1 MLVRGEVDVHNLL
14 DLDPSLEPIQG
25 ELASYLGR
33 VVDRFDEALQS
44 DILAVQRL
52 TQHVERYRG
61 KMLRPALVALSA
73 GAAHGDLAAVLQG
86 PKGAALEIIG
96 AVCEMVHMATLV
108 HDDVLDEADTRRRG
122 RTVNAMSGNETA
134 VILGDYLIA
143 GAYHLCSTLDEQSTA
158 LRVARASMVVC
169 SGELLQ
175 LDRRDDLS
183 LDEATYFEIIDR
195 KTAELIAAACELGAT
210 AAGGSPEVVSSLEAF
225 GRQIGAAF
233 QVRDDLLDLTGREEV
248 VGKSVGRDARKGKL
262 TLPVIHHLAQAEP
275 AERAHSLALALRAA
289 SEDSGDAPAELRRRI
304 ETTNSVQHAQAA
316 SEAIVGR
323 ARERLDPLRDS
334 PSRRTMLAM
343 ADAVVNR
350 SF

>member
-1 MLVRGEVDVHNLL
+1 MREVLNL
-14 DLDPSLEPIQG
+14 DASLEPMQG

-33 VVDRFDEALQS
+33 VAERFDVALES

-52 TQHVERYRG
+52 TTHVERYRG

-73 GAAHGDLAAVLQG
+73 AAANSDLTSVLQG
-86 PKGAALEIIG
+86 PKTKAIEVIG

-122 RTVNAMSGNETA
+122 QTVNAMSGNETA

-143 GAYHLCSTLDEQSTA
+143 GAYHLCSTLDEQATA

-175 LDRRDDLS
+175 LDRRSDLS

-195 KTAELIAAACELGAT
+195 KTAELIAASCELGAT
-210 AAGGSPEVVSSLEAF
+210 AGGGSPEVVAALEAF

-262 TLPVIHHLAQAEP
+262 TLPVIHHLGACEP
-275 AERAHSLALALRAA
+275 QERAQSLALAMQAA
-289 SEDSGDAPAELRRRI
+289 QDDANEAPAELRRRLDATGSI
-304 ETTNSVQHAQAA
+304 GHAQEV
-316 SEAIVGR
+316 SERIVKT
-323 ARERLDPLRDS
+323 ARGHLDAVPNS
-334 PSRRTMLAM
+334 PARQMLLAM
-343 ADAVVNR
+343 ADAVVQR
-350 SF
+350 AF

>member
-1 MLVRGEVDVHNLL
+1 MRELL
-14 DLDPSLEPIQG
+14 DLDASLEPVRG
-25 ELASYLGR
+25 ELASFLGR
-33 VVDRFDEALQS
+33 VADRFDAALAS

-52 TQHVERYRG
+52 TRHVERYRG

-73 GAAHGDLAAVLQG
+73 GAAHGDLPEVLRG
-86 PKGAALEIIG
+86 PHGAALETIG

-143 GAYHLCSTLDEQSTA
+143 GAYHLCSTLDEQATA

-183 LDEATYFEIIDR
+183 IDEATYFEIIDR
-195 KTAELIAAACELGAT
+195 KTAELIAAACELGALKS
-210 AAGGSPEVVSSLEAF
+210 GGSTEAVTALESF
-225 GRQIGAAF
+225 GRRIGAAF

-262 TLPVIHHLAQAEP
+262 TLPVIHHLASSEP
-275 AERAHSLALALRAA
+275 AERAHSLALAVRAA
-289 SEDSGDAPAELRRRI
+289 RDDADDAPAQLRQRLEATGSI
-304 ETTNSVQHAQAA
+304 EHAQRA
-316 SEAIVGR
+316 SEAIVER
-323 ARERLDPLRDS
+323 ARGQLGVIAES
-334 PSRRTMLAM
+334 PSKRTLLAM

-350 SF
+350 AF

>member
-1 MLVRGEVDVHNLL
+1 MRELL
-14 DLDPSLEPIQG
+14 DLDASLEPVAA
-25 ELASYLGR
+25 ELASYMGR
-33 VVDRFDEALQS
+33 VIERFDAALDS

-61 KMLRPALVALSA
+61 KMLRPALVALCA
-73 GAAHGDLAAVLQG
+73 GAAHGDLAGVLHG
-86 PKGAALEIIG
+86 PSGKPLEIIG

-122 RTVNAMSGNETA
+122 QTVNAMSGNETA

-143 GAYHLCSTLDEQSTA
+143 GAYHLCSTLDEQATA

-195 KTAELIAAACELGAT
+195 KTAELIAAACELGAST
-210 AAGGSPEVVSSLEAF
+210 GGGSADVVAALEGF

-262 TLPVIHHLAQAEP
+262 TLPVIHHLAASEP
-275 AERAHSLALALRAA
+275 AERAQSLALALRAA
-289 SEDSGDAPAELRRRI
+289 SEDDGDAPAQLRRRLEHTGSI
-304 ETTNSVQHAQAA
+304 EHAQSV

-323 ARERLDPLRDS
+323 ATAQLATVTDS
-334 PSRRTMLAM
+334 PAKRTLLMM

-350 SF
+350 AF

>member
-1 MLVRGEVDVHNLL
+1 MRGLLNL
-14 DLDPSLEPIQG
+14 DASLEPIQA

-33 VVDRFDEALQS
+33 VADRFDAALAS

-52 TQHVERYRG
+52 NRHVERYRG

-86 PKGAALEIIG
+86 PKGPAIEVIG

-108 HDDVLDEADTRRRG
+108 HDDVLDEADTRRG
-122 RTVNAMSGNETA
+122 GQTVNAMSGNETA

-143 GAYHLCSTLDEQSTA
+143 GAYHLCSTLGEQTTA

-210 AAGGSPEVVSSLEAF
+210 AGGGSTTTIEALEAF

-289 SEDSGDAPAELRRRI
+289 TEDSGDAPAELRGRLD
-304 ETTNSVQHAQAA
+304 TTASVEHAQAA
-316 SEAIVGR
+316 SEAIVAR
-323 ARERLDPLRDS
+323 ARLRLDALAES
-334 PSRRTMLAM
+334 PARRALLAM
-343 ADAVVNR
+343 ADAVVDR
-350 SF
+350 AF

>member
-1 MLVRGEVDVHNLL
+1 MRELL
-14 DLDPSLEPIQG
+14 DLDASLEPVG
-25 ELASYLGR
+25 AELASYMGR
-33 VVDRFDEALQS
+33 VIDRFDAALDS

-73 GAAHGDLAAVLQG
+73 GAARGDLAEALHGPQG
-86 PKGAALEIIG
+86 SATEVIG

-122 RTVNAMSGNETA
+122 QTVNAMSGNETA

-143 GAYHLCSTLDEQSTA
+143 GAYHLCSTLEEQATA

-195 KTAELIAAACELGAT
+195 KTAELIAAACELGAIRG
-210 AAGGSPEVVSSLEAF
+210 GGSSEIVAALEGF

-262 TLPVIHHLAQAEP
+262 TLPVIHHLAASEP
-275 AERAHSLALALRAA
+275 QERAESLALALRAA
-289 SEDSGDAPAELRRRI
+289 TEDSGDAPAQLRRRLDA
-304 ETTNSVQHAQAA
+304 TNSIEHAQRV
-316 SEAIVGR
+316 SEAIVRR
-323 ARERLDPLRDS
+323 AAGMLEPVPDS
-334 PSRRTMLAM
+334 PAKRTLLMM
-343 ADAVVNR
+343 ANAVVNR
-350 SF
+350 AF

>member
-1 MLVRGEVDVHNLL
+1 MRGEVDVRNLL

-33 VVDRFDEALQS
+33 VVDRFDDALQS

-61 KMLRPALVALSA
+61 KMLRPALVALAA

-143 GAYHLCSTLDEQSTA
+143 GAYHLCSTLDEQATA

-210 AAGGSPEVVSSLEAF
+210 AGGGSPEVVSALEAF

-275 AERAHSLALALRAA
+275 SERAHSLALALRAA
-289 SEDSGDAPAELRRRI
+289 REDSGDAPAELRGRLD
-304 ETTNSVQHAQAA
+304 TTSSVQHAQAA
-316 SEAIVGR
+316 SEAIVDR
-323 ARERLDPLRDS
+323 ARERLGPLADT
-334 PSRRTMLAM
+334 PARRTLLAM

>member
-1 MLVRGEVDVHNLL
+1 MRGLL
-14 DLDPSLEPIQG
+14 DLDASLEPIQA
-25 ELASYLGR
+25 ELAAYLGR
-33 VVDRFDEALQS
+33 VADRFDDALQS

-52 TQHVERYRG
+52 TRHVERYRG

-73 GAAHGDLAAVLQG
+73 GAAHGDLAAVLGG
-86 PKGAALEIIG
+86 PNGPALEVIG

-108 HDDVLDEADTRRRG
+108 HDDVLDEAETRRRG
-122 RTVNAMSGNETA
+122 QTVNAMSGNETA
-134 VILGDYLIA
+134 IILGDYLIA
-143 GAYHLCSTLDEQSTA
+143 GAYHLCSTLDEQATA

-210 AAGGSPEVVSSLEAF
+210 KGGGSAPAVAALEAF

-233 QVRDDLLDLTGREEV
+233 QVRDDLLDLTGREDV

-262 TLPVIHHLAQAEP
+262 TLPVIHHLQAATP
-275 AERAHSLALALRAA
+275 DERAHSLALALRAA
-289 SEDSGDAPAELRRRI
+289 QEDAGDAPARLRQRLI
-304 ETTNSVQHAQAA
+304 DTASIGHAQTVAESLVA
-316 SEAIVGR
+316 K
-323 ARERLDPLRDS
+323 ARGHLDGLPDA
-334 PSRRTMLAM
+334 PARRTLLAM
-343 ADAVVNR
+343 ADAVVHR
-350 SF
+350 AF

>member
-1 MLVRGEVDVHNLL
+1 MRNLL
-14 DLDPSLEPIQG
+14 DLDASLEPIQA

-33 VVDRFDEALQS
+33 VVDRFDAALHS

-73 GAAHGDLAAVLQG
+73 GAAHGDLAEALQG
-86 PKGAALEIIG
+86 PGGPALEVIG

-143 GAYHLCSTLDEQSTA
+143 GAYHLCSTLDEQATA
-158 LRVARASMVVC
+158 LRIARASMVVC

-183 LDEATYFEIIDR
+183 LDHATYFEIIDR

-210 AAGGSPEVVSSLEAF
+210 KGGGTPEAVSGLEAF

-262 TLPVIHHLAQAEP
+262 TLPVIHHLSESEP

-289 SEDSGDAPAELRRRI
+289 RDEDDDAPAQLRQRL
-304 ETTNSVQHAQAA
+304 ETTHSIQHAQETA
-316 SEAIVGR
+316 ETIVAR
-323 ARERLDPLRDS
+323 AREQLEPLADS
-334 PSRRTMLAM
+334 PARRALLAM
-343 ADAVVNR
+343 AEAVVSR
-350 SF
+350 AF

>member
-1 MLVRGEVDVHNLL
+1 MHNLL
-14 DLDPSLEPIQG
+14 NLDPSLEPIQG

-73 GAAHGDLAAVLQG
+73 GTAHGDLAAVLQG
-86 PKGAALEIIG
+86 PPGAALEIIG

-143 GAYHLCSTLDEQSTA
+143 GAYHLCSTLDEQATA

-210 AAGGSPEVVSSLEAF
+210 AGGGSAEAIAALEAF

-262 TLPVIHHLAQAEP
+262 TLPVIHHLSQAEP
-275 AERAHSLALALRAA
+275 AERAHSLALALQAA
-289 SEDSGDAPAELRRRI
+289 GDDSGDAPAELRGRL
-304 ETTNSVQHAQAA
+304 ESTASVQHAQAA

-323 ARERLDPLRDS
+323 ARERLEQLADS

>member
-1 MLVRGEVDVHNLL
+1 MRELL
-14 DLDPSLEPIQG
+14 DLDASLEPIGG
-25 ELASYLGR
+25 ELASYMGR
-33 VVDRFDEALQS
+33 VIERFDTALES

-73 GAAHGDLAAVLQG
+73 GAARGDLADVLQG
-86 PKGAALEIIG
+86 PRGAAIEVIG

-143 GAYHLCSTLDEQSTA
+143 GAYRLCSTLDEQATA

-210 AAGGSPEVVSSLEAF
+210 KGGGSSQVVAALEGF

-233 QVRDDLLDLTGREEV
+233 QVRDDLLDLTGREDV

-262 TLPVIHHLAQAEP
+262 TLPVIHHLAQSEP
-275 AERAHSLALALRAA
+275 QERAHSLALALRAA
-289 SEDSGDAPAELRRRI
+289 REDADDAPAELRQRL
-304 ETTNSVQHAQAA
+304 ETTGSIDHAQRV
-316 SEAIVGR
+316 SEAIVAR
-323 ARERLDPLRDS
+323 ATAMLDPVPDS
-334 PSRRTMLAM
+334 PAKRTLLAM

-350 SF
+350 AF

>member
-1 MLVRGEVDVHNLL
+1 MRNLL

-33 VVDRFDEALQS
+33 VVDRFDDALQS

-143 GAYHLCSTLDEQSTA
+143 GAYHLCSTLDEQVTA

-210 AAGGSPEVVSSLEAF
+210 AGGGSPEVVSALEAF

-275 AERAHSLALALRAA
+275 AERAHSLALAMRAA
-289 SEDSGDAPAELRRRI
+289 REDSGNAPAELRRRL
-304 ETTNSVQHAQAA
+304 ETTSSVQHAQAA
-316 SEAIVGR
+316 SEAIVDR
-323 ARERLDPLRDS
+323 ARERLGPLADT
-334 PSRRTMLAM
+334 PARRTLLAM

>member
-1 MLVRGEVDVHNLL
+1 MRELLNL
-14 DLDPSLEPIQG
+14 DASLEPIQD
-25 ELASYLGR
+25 ELASYLQR
-33 VVDRFDEALQS
+33 VVERFDAALQS

-52 TQHVERYRG
+52 TEHVERYRG
-61 KMLRPALVALSA
+61 KMLRPALVALAA
-73 GAAHGDLAAVLQG
+73 GAASGDLAAVLRSPRG
-86 PKGAALEIIG
+86 PAIEVIG

-122 RTVNAMSGNETA
+122 QTVNAMSGNETA

-143 GAYHLCSTLDEQSTA
+143 GAYHLCSTLDDQATA

-183 LDEATYFEIIDR
+183 LDEVTYFEIIDR
-195 KTAELIAAACELGAT
+195 KTAELIAAACELGAI
-210 AAGGSPEVVSSLEAF
+210 AGGGSPDVVEALEGF

-233 QVRDDLLDLTGREEV
+233 QVRDDLLDLTGREEI

-275 AERAHSLALALRAA
+275 QERAQSLALALRAA
-289 SEDSGDAPAELRRRI
+289 SEDGNDAPAELRSRLDTTGSI
-304 ETTNSVQHAQAA
+304 EHAQSAA
-316 SEAIVGR
+316 DVIVSR
-323 ARERLDPLRDS
+323 AQTHLNDLVDS
-334 PSRRTMLAM
+334 PSTRILRLM

>member
-1 MLVRGEVDVHNLL
+1 MRELL
-14 DLDPSLEPIQG
+14 DLDASLEPVG
-25 ELASYLGR
+25 AELASYMGR
-33 VVDRFDEALQS
+33 VIDRFDAALDS

-52 TQHVERYRG
+52 THHVERYRG

-73 GAAHGDLAAVLQG
+73 GAARGDLGEALHGSQ
-86 PKGAALEIIG
+86 GAAIEVVG

-122 RTVNAMSGNETA
+122 QTVNAMSGNETA

-143 GAYHLCSTLDEQSTA
+143 GAYHLCSTLDEQATA

-183 LDEATYFEIIDR
+183 LDETTYFEIIDR
-195 KTAELIAAACELGAT
+195 KTAELIAAACELGAIRG
-210 AAGGSPEVVSSLEAF
+210 GGSIEIVAALEGF

-262 TLPVIHHLAQAEP
+262 TLPVIHHLATSDPQ
-275 AERAHSLALALRAA
+275 ERAHSLSLALRAA
-289 SEDSGDAPAELRRRI
+289 TEDAGDAPAELRQRLDSTASI
-304 ETTNSVQHAQAA
+304 EHAQRV

-323 ARERLDPLRDS
+323 ASGMLASLPDS
-334 PSRRTMLAM
+334 PAKRTLLMM

-350 SF
+350 AF

>member
-1 MLVRGEVDVHNLL
+1 MRELL
-14 DLDPSLEPIQG
+14 DLDASLEPVQG
-25 ELASYLGR
+25 DLASFLGR
-33 VVDRFDEALQS
+33 VADRFDAALNS

-73 GAAHGDLAAVLQG
+73 GAAHSDLAAVLHG
-86 PKGAALEIIG
+86 PKGASLEVIG

-143 GAYHLCSTLDEQSTA
+143 GAYHLCSTLDEQATA

-183 LDEATYFEIIDR
+183 LDEATYYEIIDR
-195 KTAELIAAACELGAT
+195 KTAELIAAACELGAV
-210 AAGGSPEVVSSLEAF
+210 AAGGSPDVVIALESF
-225 GRQIGAAF
+225 GRQIGSAF

-262 TLPVIHHLAQAEP
+262 TLPVIHHLHSATP
-275 AERAHSLALALRAA
+275 DERAHSLALALRAA
-289 SEDSGDAPAELRRRI
+289 HEDSGDAPAQLRHRLD
-304 ETTNSVQHAQAA
+304 TTGSVEHAQRA
-316 SEAIVGR
+316 SEAIVDR
-323 ARERLDPLRDS
+323 ARRQLDAVPDS
-334 PSRRTMLAM
+334 PASRTLLAM

-350 SF
+350 AF

>member
-1 MLVRGEVDVHNLL
+1 MRGLMNL
-14 DLDPSLEPIQG
+14 DASLEPIQA

-33 VVDRFDEALQS
+33 VADRFDAALAS

-73 GAAHGDLAAVLQG
+73 GAAHGDLAEVLQG
-86 PKGAALEIIG
+86 PKGPAIEVIG

-108 HDDVLDEADTRRRG
+108 HDDVLDEADTRRSG
-122 RTVNAMSGNETA
+122 QTVNAMSGNETA

-143 GAYHLCSTLDEQSTA
+143 GAYHLCSTLDEQATA

-183 LDEATYFEIIDR
+183 LDEVTYFEIIDR

-210 AAGGSPEVVSSLEAF
+210 AGGGSAQTIAALEAF

-275 AERAHSLALALRAA
+275 AERAHSLALALRSA
-289 SEDSGDAPAELRRRI
+289 SEESGDAPAELRGRLD
-304 ETTNSVQHAQAA
+304 TTASVEHAQAA
-316 SEAIVGR
+316 SEAIVAR
-323 ARERLDPLRDS
+323 ARLRLDALAES
-334 PSRRTMLAM
+334 PARRALLAM
-343 ADAVVNR
+343 ADAVVDR
-350 SF
+350 AF

>member
-1 MLVRGEVDVHNLL
+1 MREMLNL
-14 DLDPSLEPIQG
+14 DASLEPIQG
-25 ELASYLGR
+25 ELASYLSR
-33 VVDRFDEALQS
+33 VVDHFDAALES

-52 TQHVERYRG
+52 TRHVERYRG

-73 GAAHGDLAAVLQG
+73 GAASGDLTSVLHGSKSAAIEV
-86 PKGAALEIIG
+86 IG

-122 RTVNAMSGNETA
+122 QTVNAMSGNETA

-143 GAYHLCSTLDEQSTA
+143 GAYHLCSTLDEQATA

-175 LDRRDDLS
+175 LDRRSDLS

-195 KTAELIAAACELGAT
+195 KTAELIAAACELGAI
-210 AAGGSPEVVSSLEAF
+210 AGGGSPESVSALEAF

-233 QVRDDLLDLTGREEV
+233 QVRDDLLDLTGREEI

-262 TLPVIHHLAQAEP
+262 TLPVIHHLAESEP
-275 AERAHSLALALRAA
+275 QGRAHSLALAMRAA
-289 SEDSGDAPAELRRRI
+289 KEEAGNAPAELRHRLD
-304 ETTNSVQHAQAA
+304 TTGSINHAQAV
-316 SEAIVGR
+316 SERIIRTAQSH
-323 ARERLDPLRDS
+323 LDAVPDS
-334 PSRRTMLAM
+334 PARQMLAAM
-343 ADAVVNR
+343 ADAVVQR
-350 SF
+350 AF

>member
-1 MLVRGEVDVHNLL
+1 MRELL
-14 DLDPSLEPIQG
+14 DVDASLEPIQAD
-25 ELASYLGR
+25 LAAYLGR
-33 VVDRFDEALQS
+33 VADRFDQALQS
-44 DILAVQRL
+44 DVLAVQRL

-73 GAAHGDLAAVLQG
+73 GAVGGDLSAVLSG
-86 PKGAALEIIG
+86 PKGPSLEVIG

-143 GAYHLCSTLDEQSTA
+143 GAYHLCSTLDEQATA

-175 LDRRDDLS
+175 LDRRDDLA

-210 AAGGSPEVVSSLEAF
+210 AGGGSTQAVAALEAF
-225 GRQIGAAF
+225 GRRIGSAF

-262 TLPVIHHLAQAEP
+262 TLPVIHHLRAATP
-275 AERAHSLALALRAA
+275 DERAHSLALALRAA
-289 SEDSGDAPAELRRRI
+289 QEASGDAPARLRQRLTDTGSI
-304 ETTNSVQHAQAA
+304 GHAQSVAESIVA
-316 SEAIVGR
+316 EARGHL
-323 ARERLDPLRDS
+323 EPLADS
-334 PSRRTMLAM
+334 PARRTLLAM
-343 ADAVVNR
+343 ADAVVQR
-350 SF
+350 AF

>member
-1 MLVRGEVDVHNLL
+1 MREMLNL
-14 DLDPSLEPIQG
+14 DASLEPIQG
-25 ELASYLGR
+25 EVASYLSR
-33 VVDRFDEALQS
+33 VADRFDAALES

-52 TQHVERYRG
+52 TEHVERYRG
-61 KMLRPALVALSA
+61 KMLRPALVALAA
-73 GAAHGDLAAVLQG
+73 GAASGDLTEVLQS
-86 PKGAALEIIG
+86 PKGAAVEVIG

-122 RTVNAMSGNETA
+122 QTVNAMSGNETA

-143 GAYHLCSTLDEQSTA
+143 GAYHLCSTLDEQATA

-175 LDRRDDLS
+175 LDRRSDLS

-195 KTAELIAAACELGAT
+195 KTAELIAASCELGAK
-210 AAGGSPEVVSSLEAF
+210 AGGGSPEIVAALEAF

-262 TLPVIHHLAQAEP
+262 TLPVIHHLAECEP
-275 AERAHSLALALRAA
+275 QERAQSLALAMRAA
-289 SEDSGDAPAELRRRI
+289 EEDENEAPAELRRRLD
-304 ETTNSVQHAQAA
+304 TTGSIDHAQLV
-316 SEAIVGR
+316 SERIVR
-323 ARERLDPLRDS
+323 TARGQLDAVPDS
-334 PSRRTMLAM
+334 PAKRMLVAM
-343 ADAVVNR
+343 ADAVVQR
-350 SF
+350 AF